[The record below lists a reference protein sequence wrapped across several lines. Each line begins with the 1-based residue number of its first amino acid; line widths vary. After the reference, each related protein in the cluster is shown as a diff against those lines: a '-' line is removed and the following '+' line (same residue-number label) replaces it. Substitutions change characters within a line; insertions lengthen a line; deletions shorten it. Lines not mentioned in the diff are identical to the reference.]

1 VAAQAAA
8 LAARASE
15 PVIGKGSTAAK
26 LTAGLLSAA
35 AAALGLALLL
45 TSP

>member
-1 VAAQAAA
+1 M
-8 LAARASE
+8 AARVSMH
-15 PVIGKGSTAAK
+15 VIGKGTLTAN
-26 LTAGLLSAA
+26 LTAGLLSA

>member
-1 VAAQAAA
+1 M
-8 LAARASE
+8 AARVSTH
-15 PVIGKGSTAAK
+15 VIGKGTLTAK
-26 LTAGLLSAA
+26 LTAGLLSA